1 VNLVRVVVWVGW
13 EILLVCGCGEGMVHV
28 PCYGLWRRL
37 CCSALDSFLGFLGV
51 WAISGDVPLF
61 FSMKE
66 TVLLTLSLL
75 WIPALVFP
83 LVITSA
89 LVLLLS

>member
-1 VNLVRVVVWVGW
+1 
-13 EILLVCGCGEGMVHV
+13 
-28 PCYGLWRRL
+28 
-37 CCSALDSFLGFLGV
+37 
-51 WAISGDVPLF
+51 VPLF